1 MEDDIA
7 GNIWKSIFQTFNP
20 FKKGLQDQL
29 SIDREIDRGEIEVDS
44 YYQMMPRNLRG
55 GKPTEEENI
64 FAVYLASLKI
74 SEYRDKIYDSY
85 SAIRSNYLV
94 QSILEI
100 MSDDCL
106 RPDKASGNIVNITS
120 SNSEWNKEL
129 ERLQDKIDFDAIIS
143 DITPEIL
150 LYGEYAQHLRFV
162 KGEGIVDMEDVYDI
176 KNILPIYKGGKIK
189 EYLVKSDTSEQQGN
203 MLLPET
209 MGGVAFERSPLYK
222 YVYFVRAGKRIRVKT
237 IKPAYSSLTNQFEVD
252 RVSGNVRI
260 GRSVIP
266 TSLIPL
272 IKSLST
278 LETILPLVRI
288 LQLDKR
294 SLVGIRFPG
303 VTKLERV
310 QNTVQEYER
319 MINDTW
325 RTANIATTGEFNVQ
339 DLIGSITKFRVIPLL
354 GEKGC
359 FTGDTEIAM
368 YCGDKKI
375 KIKDLVGLKQF
386 IVYSYDLE
394 LNQIVPGRAFNC
406 HVTKFDEP
414 VMKVVLDSEKCIKCT
429 YDHKFLMRDGNY
441 KEAQEL
447 KAGESLM
454 PLYYRTKESYRDFPG
469 LVDSPRNTEEIYQ
482 PGRGWASTRDTLS
495 ELRNIVEHEKRNMS
509 CENHKVIR
517 IEPAGKEDVYD
528 FTVENYH
535 NFALSAGVFVHN
547 SIEMQDIPTPEIG
560 CFVAGTKILLQDGR
574 KIPIEE
580 LMNEEE
586 FYVYSYDIG
595 NNLIVT
601 GKGHSCHLTKNNA
614 PVYEVELDNREK
626 IECTGNHKFLMQKG
640 WYASADNLQPGDPLM
655 SLKIG
660 VKVVSVK
667 FVGYKDV
674 YDFTVD
680 IHHNFALS
688 AGIFVHNSM
697 DDFDYI
703 KKTVFEGIGVPS
715 AYVLGGEGKES
726 LKTYVRYLKKLASI
740 QRSLVVGL
748 KHIATVHLR
757 ALGHKALPADIN
769 VEFANLVS
777 VENLDELEYLDILT
791 SLLRNYWE
799 FVRDMD
805 DIDGPTPGIV
815 NWGEVMTFLYEKM
828 KSFAGSEKF
837 LEKNVAYFR
846 KMGTLPIQTKVSAGV
861 GGSAGGGG
869 MDLGGG
875 GEEAPGGETGFKIVP
890 PEEAGKTAGGGEE
903 AGAEYNMEEPTAIT
917 G

>member
-1 MEDDIA
+1 LEDDIA

-44 YYQMMPRNLRG
+44 YYQMMPKTLRG

-162 KGEGIVDMEDVYDI
+162 KGEGIIDMEDVYDI

-189 EYLVKSDTSEQQGN
+189 EYLVKSDFSEQQGN
-203 MLLPET
+203 ILLPET
-209 MGGVAFERSPLYK
+209 MGGIAFERAPLYK

-266 TSLIPL
+266 ISLIPL

-454 PLYYRTKESYRDFPG
+454 PFYYKIKDSYRDLPG

-482 PGRGWASTRDTLS
+482 PGRGWAATRDTLS
-495 ELRNIVEHEKRNMS
+495 ELKNIVEHEKRNMS

-528 FTVENYH
+528 FTVESYH

-560 CFVAGTKILLQDGR
+560 
-574 KIPIEE
+574 
-580 LMNEEE
+580 N
-586 FYVYSYDIG
+586 
-595 NNLIVT
+595 
-601 GKGHSCHLTKNNA
+601 
-614 PVYEVELDNREK
+614 
-626 IECTGNHKFLMQKG
+626 
-640 WYASADNLQPGDPLM
+640 
-655 SLKIG
+655 
-660 VKVVSVK
+660 
-667 FVGYKDV
+667 
-674 YDFTVD
+674 
-680 IHHNFALS
+680 
-688 AGIFVHNSM
+688 M

-757 ALGHKALPADIN
+757 ALGHKALPADIT

-837 LEKNVAYFR
+837 LEKNVEYFH
-846 KMGTLPIQTKVSAGV
+846 KMGVLPIETKVAAGT
-861 GGSAGGGG
+861 GGSGGGG
-869 MDLGGG
+869 VDLGGG
-875 GEEAPGGETGFKIVP
+875 GGEAPEAPGGETGFKIVP
-890 PEEAGKTAGGGEE
+890 PEEAGKTVGGGEE

>member
-1 MEDDIA
+1 MA

-29 SIDREIDRGEIEVDS
+29 STQREIDRGEIEVDS
-44 YYQMMPRNLRG
+44 YYSMIPKTLRG
-55 GKPTEEENI
+55 GGGGRATEDENI

-74 SEYRDKIYDSY
+74 AEYRDKIYDNY

-100 MSDDCL
+100 MTDDCL
-106 RPDKASGNIVNITS
+106 RPDKATGNIVNITS
-120 SNSEWNKEL
+120 KNPEWNKEL
-129 ERLQDKIDFDAIIS
+129 ERLQEKIDFDATIS

-150 LYGEYAQHLRFV
+150 LYGEYAQHLKFE
-162 KGEGIVDMEDVYDI
+162 KGLGITDMEDVYDI

-189 EYLVKSDTSEQQGN
+189 EYLVKSETSEQQGN
-203 MLLPET
+203 VLLPET
-209 MGGVAFERSPLYK
+209 MGGMAFERAPLYK

-237 IKPAYSSLTNQFEVD
+237 TKPAYINLTNQFEVD
-252 RVSGNVRI
+252 RISGNVRI

-272 IKSLST
+272 IKSLTT
-278 LETILPLVRI
+278 LEVILPLVRI

-325 RTANIATTGEFNVQ
+325 RTANIAMTGEFNVQ
-339 DLIGSITKFRVIPLL
+339 DLISSITKFRVIPLL

-368 YCGDKKI
+368 YCGDNI
-375 KIKDLVGLKQF
+375 KIKDLVGVKQF

-394 LNQIVPGRAFNC
+394 MNQIVPGRGYNC
-406 HVTKFDEP
+406 HRTKINALILKITLDNDE
-414 VMKVVLDSEKCIKCT
+414 VIRCT
-429 YDHKFLMRDGNY
+429 YNHKFLMREGIY
-441 KEAQEL
+441 KEAQDL
-447 KAGESLM
+447 KPGNSLM
-454 PLYYRTKESYRDFPG
+454 PLYRRIKEEYTDLPG
-469 LVDSPRNTEEIYQ
+469 IVDSPRNREELYQ
-482 PGRGWASTRDTLS
+482 PGKGWSLTRDTLS
-495 ELRNIVEHEKRNMS
+495 ELQNINRKERMFTMTEV
-509 CENHKVIR
+509 ENHKIIS
-517 IEPAGKEDVYD
+517 IEPDGNEDVYD

-535 NFALSAGVFVHN
+535 NFALGAGVFVHN

-560 CFVAGTKILLQDGR
+560 A
-574 KIPIEE
+574 
-580 LMNEEE
+580 
-586 FYVYSYDIG
+586 
-595 NNLIVT
+595 
-601 GKGHSCHLTKNNA
+601 
-614 PVYEVELDNREK
+614 
-626 IECTGNHKFLMQKG
+626 
-640 WYASADNLQPGDPLM
+640 
-655 SLKIG
+655 
-660 VKVVSVK
+660 
-667 FVGYKDV
+667 
-674 YDFTVD
+674 
-680 IHHNFALS
+680 
-688 AGIFVHNSM
+688 M

-805 DIDGPTPGIV
+805 DVDGPTPGIV
-815 NWGEVMTFLYEKM
+815 NWGEVMTFLYDKM
-828 KSFAGSEKF
+828 RSFAGSEKF
-837 LEKNVAYFR
+837 LEKNVLYFK
-846 KMGTLPIQTKVSAGV
+846 KMGILPIETKTVAGV

-869 MDLGGG
+869 VDLGGG
-875 GEEAPGGETGFKIVP
+875 AGEAPEAPGGDTGFKIVP
-890 PEEAGKTAGGGEE
+890 PGEAGAGGAGGEE
-903 AGAEYNMEEPTAIT
+903 GSEYEMEEPGGTAPIR

>member
-1 MEDDIA
+1 MA

-20 FKKGLQDQL
+20 FKKGIQDQL
-29 SIDREIDRGEIEVDS
+29 NLEREIDRGEIEVDS
-44 YYQMMPRNLRG
+44 YYQMIPKTLRG
-55 GKPTEEENI
+55 GRATEEENI

-74 SEYRDKIYDSY
+74 SEYRDKIYDNY

-100 MSDDCL
+100 MTDDCL
-106 RPDKASGNIVNITS
+106 RPDKATGNIVNITS
-120 SNSEWNKEL
+120 ANAEWNKEL

-150 LYGEYAQHLRFV
+150 LYGEYAQHLKFV
-162 KGEGIVDMEDVYDI
+162 KGEGLLDMEDVFDI

-189 EYLVKSDTSEQQGN
+189 EYLVKSDSSDQQGN
-203 MLLPET
+203 VLLPET
-209 MGGVAFERSPLYK
+209 MGGVAFDRAPLYK
-222 YVYFVRAGKRIRVKT
+222 YVYFVRAGKRIRVKAT
-237 IKPAYSSLTNQFEVD
+237 KPAYSNLTNQFEVD
-252 RVSGNVRI
+252 RISGNVRI

-272 IKSLST
+272 IKSLTT

-359 FTGDTEIAM
+359 FTADTEIAM
-368 YCGDKKI
+368 FCGDNI
-375 KIKDLVGLKQF
+375 KIKNLVGLKQF
-386 IVYSYDLE
+386 IVYSYDQE
-394 LNQIVPGRAFNC
+394 LNQIVPGKGYNC
-406 HVTKFDEP
+406 HMTKANAPIMAVALDNGE
-414 VMKVVLDSEKCIKCT
+414 VLKCT
-429 YDHKFLMRDGNY
+429 YDHKWMTREGVY

-447 KAGESLM
+447 KPGDSLM
-454 PLYYRTKESYRDFPG
+454 PLYRRTKEAFADLPG
-469 LVDSPRNTEEIYQ
+469 LVDSPRNQEEIYQ
-482 PGRGWASTRDTLS
+482 PGKGWSLTRDTLS
-495 ELRNIVEHEKRNMS
+495 EIRNIHSKDQAAVL
-509 CENHKVIR
+509 NHKVIYT
-517 IEPAGKEDVYD
+517 EPVGNADVYD

-535 NFALSAGVFVHN
+535 NFALNAGVFVHN

-560 CFVAGTKILLQDGR
+560 NM
-574 KIPIEE
+574 E
-580 LMNEEE
+580 
-586 FYVYSYDIG
+586 
-595 NNLIVT
+595 
-601 GKGHSCHLTKNNA
+601 
-614 PVYEVELDNREK
+614 
-626 IECTGNHKFLMQKG
+626 
-640 WYASADNLQPGDPLM
+640 
-655 SLKIG
+655 
-660 VKVVSVK
+660 
-667 FVGYKDV
+667 
-674 YDFTVD
+674 
-680 IHHNFALS
+680 
-688 AGIFVHNSM
+688 
-697 DDFDYI
+697 DFDYI
-703 KKTVFEGIGVPS
+703 KKTVFEGVGVPS

-748 KHIATVHLR
+748 KHIAVVHLR
-757 ALGHKALPADIN
+757 ALGHKALPSDIN
-769 VEFANLVS
+769 IEFANLVS

-805 DIDGPTPGIV
+805 DVDGPTPGIV
-815 NWGEVMTFLYEKM
+815 NWGEVMTFLYDKM

-837 LEKNVAYFR
+837 LEKNVAYF
-846 KMGTLPIQTKVSAGV
+846 KKLGKLPIETKVTAG
-861 GGSAGGGG
+861 AGGAGG
-869 MDLGGG
+869 AGAPDLGGG
-875 GEEAPGGETGFKIVP
+875 ETPEAPGGDKGFKIVP
-890 PEEAGKTAGGGEE
+890 PGEAGKTKGGGEE
-903 AGAEYNMEEPTAIT
+903 EGAGYEMEEPGGAAIT